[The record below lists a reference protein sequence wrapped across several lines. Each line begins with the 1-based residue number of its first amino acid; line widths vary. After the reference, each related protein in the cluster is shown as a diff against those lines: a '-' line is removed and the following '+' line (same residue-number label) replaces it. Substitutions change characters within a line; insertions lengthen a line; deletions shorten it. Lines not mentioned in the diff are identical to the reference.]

1 MIMRT
6 IYNVLLIFAF
16 LGFAAC
22 QEEPTDMIGEGRVR
36 LNITDRVLSKAMPDA
51 LTPEL
56 TNQFL
61 VRMVRTNDNRLVF
74 GGTCAVFN
82 AKPQLFKS
90 GEHTIQVSYG
100 DNPVIAMDAP
110 YYVSEEKKI
119 TVEAGKE
126 QEVVLQCS
134 VGNALASFDFVNAD
148 KLEKVLKDY
157 YIEVVVKGE
166 SVKWYPG
173 SPENPYFKAG
183 NEVEFYLKGT
193 WIENGLP
200 YSKKFAGFQ
209 PIEAGKR
216 YHYKLKFDTS
226 SMTGAILD
234 IEVDANIE
242 NVTVNQTLPQDW
254 LPKPKITADGF
265 DEENQLIYTETADA
279 ATAEIH
285 FAAVRPV
292 QDVELTLNFAD
303 PKLAALNKTY
313 VFSSLTEEDKE
324 ALQNAAILLPALD
337 ETTTSG
343 GINLTAMTSSLL
355 TLDGGL
361 DADNQIR
368 LRVKANDRWSD
379 ETNYTIKT
387 VKPVF
392 NIGVYPGNI
401 WTKEFTVNPLVA
413 DSVKTGD
420 YTRFKDITYEF
431 SADGNNWTELAAD
444 LRKEGLI
451 PGTTYYVR
459 PKYRGQVPG
468 EIFEISTESTETIP
482 NTNME
487 QWNDYKLG
495 TGPHNVPFYEPNMSD
510 VEVKYWTTNNARSTV
525 YRQAALVYQS
535 TTYPTVSK
543 TKTAYNGTYAAEIRT
558 IGCAKNNAVSS
569 ASIFLPGKLF
579 IGDYN
584 YTGSSRPW
592 DGTETIIKGHDFSA
606 KPTKLTFM
614 YQYLPYSGSGEK
626 FLCEIELR
634 HQNTVLGKGTFTG
647 SNQDNYTMGTVDI
660 DYTAM
665 DITLPIDNIYVMF
678 KSSESESPA
687 GKNWIKNLTLEGY
700 GSNWA
705 AYLGSVLRIDDI
717 SLIYDK

>member
-61 VRMVRTNDNRLVF
+61 VRIVRTNDNRLVF

-90 GEHTIQVSYG
+90 GEHTVQVSYG

-148 KLEKVLKDY
+148 KLDKVLKDY

-200 YSKKFAGFQ
+200 YSNKFAGFQ

-303 PKLAALNKTY
+303 PKLAALNKMY

-324 ALQNAAILLPALD
+324 ALQNAAILLPTLD

-343 GINLTAMTSSLL
+343 GINLTAMTSSLF

-379 ETNYTIKT
+379 EANYTIKT

-401 WTKEFTVNPLVA
+401 WTKEFTANPLVA

-431 SADGNNWTELAAD
+431 SADGSNWSELSSD
-444 LRKEGLI
+444 LRKDGLA
-451 PGTTYYVR
+451 PGIAYYVR

-468 EIFEISTESTETIP
+468 EIT
-482 NTNME
+482 
-487 QWNDYKLG
+487 Q
-495 TGPHNVPFYEPNMSD
+495 V
-510 VEVKYWTTNNARSTV
+510 
-525 YRQAALVYQS
+525 
-535 TTYPTVSK
+535 TTYSPIVLNNGSLSGATISK
-543 TKTAYNGTYAAEIRT
+543 GKDGGFAASYGSLYVWDGWATLNEMTCENCKAAAYAYNSRSGSRPTPGYDGDGVMILT
-558 IGCAKNNAVSS
+558 IGYGYGGTTWTPKKVSPGELFLGVYNTKGIEY
-569 ASIFLPGKLF
+569 ASHP
-579 IGDYN
+579 
-584 YTGSSRPW
+584 TGVKFYYKYIPYDNDISDIYVQVLS
-592 DGTETIIKGHDFSA
+592 GTTIIG
-606 KPTKLTFM
+606 
-614 YQYLPYSGSGEK
+614 SGSLQESS
-626 FLCEIELR
+626 EV
-634 HQNTVLGKGTFTG
+634 TTFK
-647 SNQDNYTMGTVDI
+647 
-660 DYTAM
+660 DYIM
-665 DITLPIDNIYVMF
+665 DITYFDEYKTLEPDSLIIVF
-678 KSSESESPA
+678 KSGFNTSYTD
-687 GKNWIKNLTLEGY
+687 KNLDNVKFC
-700 GSNWA
+700 GSEL
-705 AYLGSVLRIDDI
+705 YIDEV

>member
-6 IYNVLLIFAF
+6 IYNILLIFAF
-16 LGFAAC
+16 LGFWAC
-22 QEEPTDMIGEGRVR
+22 QEDQTDLEGEGRLR

-74 GGTCAVFN
+74 GGTCAIFN

-148 KLEKVLKDY
+148 KLDKVLKDY

-166 SVKWYPG
+166 GVKWYPG

-200 YSKKFAGFQ
+200 YSKKFATVQ
-209 PIEAGKR
+209 PVEAAKR

-265 DEENQLIYTETADA
+265 DEGNQLIYTETADA
-279 ATAEIH
+279 ATAKIH

-324 ALQNAAILLPALD
+324 ALQNAAILLPTLD

-379 ETNYTIKT
+379 EANYTIKT

-401 WTKEFTVNPLVA
+401 WTKEFTANPLVA

-420 YTRFKDITYEF
+420 YNRFKDITYEF
-431 SADGNNWTELAAD
+431 SADGSNWTQLAAD
-444 LRKEGLI
+444 LRKEGLT
-451 PGTTYYVR
+451 PGTNYYIR

-468 EIFEISTESTETIP
+468 EYTELKTYEALTIP
-482 NTNME
+482 NSSL
-487 QWNDYKLG
+487 NDG
-495 TGPHNVPFYEPNMSD
+495 YE
-510 VEVKYWTTNNARSTV
+510 
-525 YRQAALVYQS
+525 
-535 TTYPTVSK
+535 TTYPKSKNPLYTFNGGWIGTRNPQTCHTSGANAFYVSK
-543 TKTAYNGTYAAEIRT
+543 SSTLPISDNGSTVAHLMT
-558 IGCAKNNAVSS
+558 IGWGTGNSCSFGNKSGSVINNIS
-569 ASIFLPGKLF
+569 AGMVCV
-579 IGDYN
+579 GDYN
-584 YTGSSRPW
+584 SGQDSVYAKNAYARP
-592 DGTETIIKGHDFSA
+592 TS
-606 KPTKLTFM
+606 LSFM
-614 YQYLPYSGSGEK
+614 YKASPYSDDEYLIMAQLVNITDGREILIGKAEMKSGLAQSNYVSQKLDVVYNDEYNQWPITHLRIIFKAGTKEDRDHLEDK
-626 FLCEIELR
+626 FRDASL
-634 HQNTVLGKGTFTG
+634 
-647 SNQDNYTMGTVDI
+647 
-660 DYTAM
+660 
-665 DITLPIDNIYVMF
+665 
-678 KSSESESPA
+678 
-687 GKNWIKNLTLEGY
+687 LEGY
-700 GSNWA
+700 SNAYIIGSQFWLDSFMLN
-705 AYLGSVLRIDDI
+705 
-717 SLIYDK
+717 YDK